1 MTVGNAKV
9 LHIHLT
15 SMAKVKDK
23 EKSKSL
29 VRLWDYGAD
38 QRSYIIWAI
47 TMSVLKKIFD
57 IAPEILIGVAIDV
70 IVRNEESF
78 VADLTGVED
87 QWHQLIILAALNF
100 IVWVLESI
108 TQYLGNIAWRNIAQS
123 IQHSARI
130 DAYKQ
135 IQDLEM
141 EYFEDSS
148 TGGLLSILNDDVNQ
162 LERFLDEG
170 ANKIIMMLVNIIGVT
185 IIFFFVSPLIALVAF
200 LPIPVILIGSFGYQK
215 KLVPLYDNIR
225 EKVSQLNGS
234 LANNISGIS
243 TIRAFTNEDIELKR
257 IEGQSNEYLD
267 ANKNA
272 IKLSSAFTP
281 IIRIAI
287 LTGFT
292 STLLLGGWLAI
303 QGEIEVSSYSVLVF
317 MTQRLLWPLTELGVI
332 FDSYQRAMS
341 SVRRIF
347 RLVDSEPTIEQ
358 GSEQLAHP
366 IKGTIEFKN
375 VNFAYSDGQQILNNL
390 NLSIPAGETHAIVGL
405 TGSGKSTIIKLLLR
419 FYEPSSGEISV
430 EDVPIN
436 LLSFAELRGITG
448 LVSQDVFLFDGTVE
462 ENIAYGKPGSAIEE
476 IKKSAKLA
484 EADEFVNKLEFGYQT
499 VVGERGQKLSG
510 GQRQRLSIAR
520 SILRDPKI
528 LILDEATSSVDNET
542 EAAIQKSLEVVAKNR
557 TTLIIAHRLSTI
569 RNADKIHLLENGTVT
584 DSGTHDEL
592 NSSDN
597 LYSALWKVQTGEI
610 T

>member
-1 MTVGNAKV
+1 
-9 LHIHLT
+9 
-15 SMAKVKDK
+15 MAKVKDK